1 MVINNNLMA
10 SNANR
15 FFGINSSGQAGSMEK
30 LSSGMRINRAG
41 DDAAGLAISEKMRNQ
56 IKGLGQA
63 SRNAQDGISLIQ
75 TAEGALGESH
85 EMLQRM
91 RELSIQALNDTYTA
105 SDREKIDLEVQALLD
120 EIDGI
125 AVKTEFNEQ
134 KLLAGEGGLEEAAT
148 TDDTATAAAM
158 FRNAVTIE
166 DGDDTTTG
174 DVDGDDTTTGDV
186 GATEETE
193 ASVEEQV
200 AALKSQQD
208 DIVSAQIDKFE
219 AMEFASGVSTD
230 GSYTQEVAT
239 GLKDAWTDIESYLAE
254 MDTWEVED
262 GFNSMKLKEKMEY
275 YDNNKTDSVARN
287 AYENDA
293 DSGIVAYTYIEDN
306 TLPEDD
312 VISEYDDIADEIA
325 ALETES
331 RFDES
336 LTGSRV
342 FSFHVGANQNQKVE
356 VNIQAMGVLE
366 LELQDVNVLDKEA
379 ASAALGSI
387 DAAIESISEQRAI
400 LGAAQNRLEH
410 TIKNV
415 DNTAEN
421 LQSAESNIRDTDM
434 AEEMVQ
440 LTKFNILSQ
449 ASQSMLAQANQ
460 APQQI
465 LQLLG

>member
-105 SDREKIDLEVQALLD
+105 SDREKIDLEMQELLD

-166 DGDDTTTG
+166 DGDDTT
-174 DVDGDDTTTGDV
+174 
-186 GATEETE
+186 
-193 ASVEEQV
+193 
-200 AALKSQQD
+200 
-208 DIVSAQIDKFE
+208 
-219 AMEFASGVSTD
+219 AM
-230 GSYTQEVAT
+230 
-239 GLKDAWTDIESYLAE
+239 
-254 MDTWEVED
+254 
-262 GFNSMKLKEKMEY
+262 
-275 YDNNKTDSVARN
+275 
-287 AYENDA
+287 
-293 DSGIVAYTYIEDN
+293 
-306 TLPEDD
+306 
-312 VISEYDDIADEIA
+312 
-325 ALETES
+325 
-331 RFDES
+331 
-336 LTGSRV
+336 
-342 FSFHVGANQNQKVE
+342 
-356 VNIQAMGVLE
+356 
-366 LELQDVNVLDKEA
+366 
-379 ASAALGSI
+379 
-387 DAAIESISEQRAI
+387 
-400 LGAAQNRLEH
+400 
-410 TIKNV
+410 
-415 DNTAEN
+415 
-421 LQSAESNIRDTDM
+421 
-434 AEEMVQ
+434 
-440 LTKFNILSQ
+440 
-449 ASQSMLAQANQ
+449 
-460 APQQI
+460 
-465 LQLLG
+465 